1 MYTPCGQIFTVRFTD
16 TSTGVETLVGG
27 EFSQSL
33 GSRLLVSVLRLWG
46 LFAIQDTF
54 VCFSSSWQ
62 SNERLNRHIG
72 FNVIFAAVYYDVLI
86 VFHDVNILLVYM

>member
-1 MYTPCGQIFTVRFTD
+1 MRFTD
-16 TSTGVETLVGG
+16 TSTGVGTLVGG

-54 VCFSSSWQ
+54 VVFFFSWQ

-72 FNVIFAAVYYDVLI
+72 FNVIFAAVYYDVLLI
-86 VFHDVNILLVYM
+86 FHVANLLLVYM

>member
-1 MYTPCGQIFTVRFTD
+1 MYTPCGQVFTVRFTD
-16 TSTGVETLVGG
+16 TSTGVGTLVGG

-54 VCFSSSWQ
+54 VFFSWQ

-72 FNVIFAAVYYDVLI
+72 FNVIFAAVYYDVLL

>member
-1 MYTPCGQIFTVRFTD
+1 MRFTD
-16 TSTGVETLVGG
+16 TNTGVGTLVGG

-33 GSRLLVSVLRLWG
+33 WSRLLVSVLRLWG

-54 VCFSSSWQ
+54 FFSWQ

-72 FNVIFAAVYYDVLI
+72 FNVIFAAVYYDVLL

>member
-16 TSTGVETLVGG
+16 TGTGVGTLVGG

-33 GSRLLVSVLRLWG
+33 GSRLLVLVLRLWG

-54 VCFSSSWQ
+54 VVFFSWQ

-72 FNVIFAAVYYDVLI
+72 FNVIFAAVYYDVLL